1 MDDCFLIF
9 HHFGFDLNL
18 LSGSLSSPLI
28 KNNRL
33 FFCDLTDRLRNHG
46 KILRIWALGLTRSV
60 VIGWL
65 NLFETA
71 AAIIRTRWI

>member
-28 KNNRL
+28 SNDWL
-33 FFCDLTDRLRNHG
+33 FFYDLTDRLRNHG
-46 KILRIWALGLTRSV
+46 LMLKIWALGLTRSE
-60 VIGWL
+60 VIGLL

>member
-28 KNNRL
+28 TNDRL
-33 FFCDLTDRLRNHG
+33 FFYDLTDRLRNHG
-46 KILRIWALGLTRSV
+46 KILRIRALGLTRSE

-65 NLFETA
+65 NHVETA
-71 AAIIRTRWI
+71 AAIFRLR